1 MKWQFISKNVME
13 NVDAPKFERR
23 DIVTWS
29 MDEVR
34 KFLDNVPADQY
45 RIAFIL
51 ALYTGMRRGEI
62 LGLRWKD
69 VDLKTGKASIRQA
82 LTKTKMGLIFQE
94 PKTKNAKR
102 QIALSQEVI
111 SALKKH
117 KHWVNKNMVQ
127 HGPEYQNHDL
137 VCCHEDGRPIAPRTL
152 QNVLHKRCEALE
164 LPNIRFHDLRHTH
177 ATIMLQLGQHPKV
190 VSERLGH
197 GRVGITMD
205 IYSYVLPDM
214 QKDAADI
221 FESALKKGL

>member
-1 MKWQFISKNVME
+1 M
-13 NVDAPKFERR
+13 P
-23 DIVTWS
+23 
-29 MDEVR
+29 
-34 KFLDNVPADQY
+34 
-45 RIAFIL
+45 
-51 ALYTGMRRGEI
+51 
-62 LGLRWKD
+62 
-69 VDLKTGKASIRQA
+69 
-82 LTKTKMGLIFQE
+82 E

-152 QNVLHKRCEALE
+152 QNVFHKRCEALE

>member
-1 MKWQFISKNVME
+1 MRQTSYDLREVLITKRIIPALGKYEIQKITPYKISKFYVELNEKGLSQEYIHSFHSVLRSAFKRAVKWQFISKNVME

-29 MDEVR
+29 MDKVR

-82 LTKTKMGLIFQE
+82 PTKTKMGLIFQE

-127 HGPEYQNHDL
+127 YLN
-137 VCCHEDGRPIAPRTL
+137 T
-152 QNVLHKRCEALE
+152 K
-164 LPNIRFHDLRHTH
+164 
-177 ATIMLQLGQHPKV
+177 IM
-190 VSERLGH
+190 
-197 GRVGITMD
+197 I
-205 IYSYVLPDM
+205 
-214 QKDAADI
+214 
-221 FESALKKGL
+221 